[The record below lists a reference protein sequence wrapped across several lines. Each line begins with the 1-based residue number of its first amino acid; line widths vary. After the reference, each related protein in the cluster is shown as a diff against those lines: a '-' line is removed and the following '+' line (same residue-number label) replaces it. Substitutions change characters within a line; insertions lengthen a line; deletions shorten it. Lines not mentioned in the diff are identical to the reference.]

1 MRIVTSVPPFSTAL
15 MFSPQLQ
22 NIIKSDDIISLPK
35 KIISLP
41 TKLLPESKK

>member
-1 MRIVTSVPPFSTAL
+1 MIFGFHLKGTIDNPTWSYE
-15 MFSPQLQ
+15 Q

-41 TKLLPESKK
+41 AKLLPESKK